1 MGRRYNEKNVWD
13 KKLTVHLSISERVNF
28 ILTRLAVIKGVS
40 KGKLVE
46 EYLLREPEIL
56 EDIEKVKKEGYIDF

>member
-1 MGRRYNEKNVWD
+1 MGRRYNEKNAWD

-28 ILTRLAVIKGVS
+28 ILTRLATIKGVS

-56 EDIEKVKKEGYIDF
+56 KDIEEVKKEGYIDF